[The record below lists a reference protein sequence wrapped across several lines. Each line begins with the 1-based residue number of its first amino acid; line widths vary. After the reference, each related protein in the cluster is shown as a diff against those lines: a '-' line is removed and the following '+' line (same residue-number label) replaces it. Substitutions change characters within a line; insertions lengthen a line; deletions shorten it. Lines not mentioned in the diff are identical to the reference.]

1 MDYLWTPWRYQYIS
15 KSDDPSECIFCAA
28 AAANADSLHLIVH
41 RAQRTFVILNRYPY
55 TNGHMMVV
63 PYQHAPSLE
72 DLPDATLSEMIL
84 TARDAARHLRA
95 LYRPEGMNVGINLGK
110 SAGAGIAS
118 HVHLHILPR
127 WTGDTNFM
135 TVVGETRVMP
145 EELTSTWEKLSQ
157 AFAAK

>member
-1 MDYLWTPWRYQYIS
+1 
-15 KSDDPSECIFCAA
+15 
-28 AAANADSLHLIVH
+28 
-41 RAQRTFVILNRYPY
+41 
-55 TNGHMMVV
+55 
-63 PYQHAPSLE
+63 
-72 DLPDATLSEMIL
+72 MIL

-145 EELTSTWEKLSQ
+145 EELATTWEKLSQ
-157 AFAAK
+157 AFATK